1 MRIPE
6 LTTQR
11 LRLRAWRDTDRGP
24 FAAMN
29 ADPAVM
35 EHFLGTLDRAASD
48 AFMARIDAHWAANGF
63 GLWAVERRADG
74 AFLGFTGLSDPGFQA
89 PFMPAIEIGWRF
101 ARDAWGHGYATEA
114 AWAALSFG
122 FESLGRAE
130 IVSFTAPANTR
141 SIAVMERLGM
151 SRDAR
156 DDFDHPRVPVGHS
169 LRRHVLYR
177 LLRADS
183 ARVEPKR

>member
-1 MRIPE
+1 MTIPE
-6 LTTQR
+6 VTTER
-11 LRLRAWRDTDRGP
+11 LVLRAWRDADRDG
-24 FAAMN
+24 FAALN

-48 AFMARIDAHWAANGF
+48 AFMDRINAHWAANGF

-74 AFLGFTGLSDPGFQA
+74 TVLGFTGLSDPGFDA

-114 AWAALSFG
+114 AAAVVSFG
-122 FESLGRAE
+122 FESLGRTE
-130 IVSFTAPANTR
+130 IVSFTVPVNTR
-141 SIAVMERLGM
+141 SVAVMERLGM
-151 SRDAR
+151 TRNPA
-156 DDFDHPRVPVGHS
+156 DDFDHPRVAVGHP

-177 LLRADS
+177 LRRADWERGRS
-183 ARVEPKR
+183 A